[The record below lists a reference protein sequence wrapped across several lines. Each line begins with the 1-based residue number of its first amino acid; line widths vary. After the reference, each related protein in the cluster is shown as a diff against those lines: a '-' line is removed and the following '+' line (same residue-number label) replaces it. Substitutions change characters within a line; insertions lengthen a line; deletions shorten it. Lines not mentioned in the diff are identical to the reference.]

1 MSNGLKNLQ
10 GHARA
15 GARRERIEQGLPPA
29 DPYDDS
35 GISMEG
41 LTPGEDMD
49 ADNPWDSPDRRS
61 ASVGAHS
68 YNGSQQQQQHQ
79 PYGMHPQ
86 HQQQHHQYPSHSY
99 SSSVSSSTAGYGHD
113 QQQQQQQ
120 AHSQS
125 SSPYMEP
132 VPRMPSVDMGID
144 SIINRPGAQN
154 QARPS

>member
-1 MSNGLKNLQ
+1 MTTRLDSILTFNLKCMSNGLKNLQ

-15 GARRERIEQGLPPA
+15 GARRERIEQGLPPT
-29 DPYDDS
+29 DPYGDDS

-49 ADNPWDSPDRRS
+49 AEDPWGSPDRRS
-61 ASVGAHS
+61 TSVGAHS
-68 YNGSQQQQQHQ
+68 YSTGPHST
-79 PYGMHPQ
+79 YGLHPQ
-86 HQQQHHQYPSHSY
+86 QYPSHNHSY
-99 SSSVSSSTAGYGHD
+99 SSSVSSSTAGYG
-113 QQQQQQQ
+113 QEQ

-125 SSPYMEP
+125 SSPYMDP

-154 QARPS
+154 